1 MLLPLL
7 IASLSVLPLQA
18 QVVTRALPDAV
29 RSAAP
34 ATPQPDSGLHCDDGT
49 DGGTLVQR
57 FDAYY
62 GNRFSTGCAAALLQS
77 VSFVHYG
84 YAFAGPY
91 SYRLHV
97 LDTACREIG
106 VTDVLRAASATQ
118 APASVDV
125 DLSSLGLCVGPEFF
139 VMLEPQTCSDGPVGQ
154 DCFPAIV
161 FDTTSDNDPSAHCAS
176 VSAQTITG
184 RQCLAA
190 RSADGR
196 YFDLRMRVRV
206 ACNSGGCTS
215 AVAHTAWSNVKLLY
229 VSPR

>member
-7 IASLSVLPLQA
+7 IASLSVLPLQG
-18 QVVTRALPDAV
+18 QVVTRPLPDVA
-29 RSAAP
+29 REAAP
-34 ATPQPDSGLHCDDGT
+34 ATPRPDSDLHCDDGT
-49 DGGTLVQR
+49 NGGTLVQR

-62 GNRFSTGCAAALLQS
+62 GNRYASGCAAALLQS

-97 LDTACREIG
+97 LDSACREIG
-106 VTDVLRAASATQ
+106 VTEPRRAASATQ

-125 DLSSLGLCVGPEFF
+125 DLSGLGLCVGAEFY
-139 VMLEPQTCSDGPVGQ
+139 VLLEPLTCADGPGGQ

-161 FDTTSDNDPSAHCAS
+161 FDTTSDNDPAAHCAS
-176 VSAQTITG
+176 LSAQTIAG

-196 YFDLRMRVRV
+196 YFDLRMRVRL
-206 ACNSGGCTS
+206 ACGAGDCTS
-215 AVAHTAWSNVKLLY
+215 AVSHTAWSNVKRLY
-229 VSPR
+229 RAPQ